1 MPPTIL
7 SSSLLSV
14 PVLNTILNNPDLA
27 PIDRIPLLHAK
38 IALLENGAPTSSSAS
53 GPTQATR
60 TKSASAQ
67 SLRASESV
75 TDAERSGTGTTGPV
89 EDDLKRLREEM
100 EARIEVAGLFMG
112 LKPAKVVEAENELT
126 LVESRLKGL
135 FKAQAR
141 RPTEDA
147 HAASATGTGK
157 AATTGTSGTM
167 NELRGLRIR
176 ALKDLVEVEE
186 ALGREGRVKRWRELI
201 SKLQEEPA

>member
-14 PVLNTILNNPDLA
+14 PVLNTILNNPHLA

-38 IALLENGAPTSSSAS
+38 IALLENGAPTLSSAS
-53 GPTQATR
+53 ESTLATK
-60 TKSASAQ
+60 TSAQ

-126 LVESRLKGL
+126 MVESRLKGL
-135 FKAQAR
+135 FKAQ
-141 RPTEDA
+141 RPTEGV
-147 HAASATGTGK
+147 HAASSTKSARKATS
-157 AATTGTSGTM
+157 GTSGTM

-186 ALGREGRVKRWRELI
+186 ALGREGRAKRWRELI

>member
-14 PVLNTILNNPDLA
+14 PVLNTILNNPHLA

-67 SLRASESV
+67 SSRASESV
-75 TDAERSGTGTTGPV
+75 TDAERSDTGTTGPV
-89 EDDLKRLREEM
+89 EDDTKGLREEM

-126 LVESRLKGL
+126 MVESRLKGL
-135 FKAQAR
+135 FKAQ
-141 RPTEDA
+141 RPTEGV
-147 HAASATGTGK
+147 HAASSTNSARKAT
-157 AATTGTSGTM
+157 AGTSGTM
-167 NELRGLRIR
+167 NELRGLRIQ
-176 ALKDLVEVEE
+176 ALNDLVEVEE
-186 ALGREGRVKRWRELI
+186 ALGREGRAKRWRELI